1 MTNSCMLAYFPIHT
15 QMDYVSHKKTTE
27 ESRASPQEHIARSP
41 VMEMLTKNTI
51 SASSKTQQQ
60 HVAG

>member
-27 ESRASPQEHIARSP
+27 ESRASPQEHRPRSP

-51 SASSKTQQQ
+51 SATKTQQQ
-60 HVAG
+60 HVAS